1 MINNDW
7 LVQKYS
13 NNYDTQLEQEN
24 LISRNNILNYQII
37 LIYNSKYYL
46 I

>member
-37 LIYNSKYYL
+37 LIYKSNYYL